1 MYKKTSAESVEEY
14 IKTSPNP
21 QRLKLNQIYDLIK
34 EALPE
39 REEKISYDM
48 PTFRYKGKVLLY
60 FAAQNHHIG
69 FYAVPET
76 NIHFAERLKNYK
88 TGKGSI
94 QFPNKQE
101 LPLNLISEIIQFRI
115 NQIDS
120 ISK

>member
-1 MYKKTSAESVEEY
+1 MYKKTSAESVVQY
-14 IKTSPNP
+14 IKTSPQP
-21 QRLKLNQIYDLIK
+21 QRLKLNQIYNLIK

-48 PTFRYKGKVLLY
+48 PTFRYKGKVLLH

-69 FYAVPET
+69 LYALPET
-76 NIHFAERLKNYK
+76 NIRFAEKLKNYK

-94 QFPNKQE
+94 QFPNNQE
-101 LPLNLISEIIQFRI
+101 LPLTLISEIIQFRI

-120 ISK
+120 MSK